1 MNITT
6 KFNVGQR
13 VWIMHDNEPQEWIVE
28 VIHVGDVKGAT
39 HNPMPS
45 YDLRTTDPNPLG
57 GVSKK
62 TNVWEYKI
70 YATKREL
77 CLSFLTDND

>member
-13 VWIMHDNEPQEWIVE
+13 VWIMHDDEPQEWIVE
-28 VIHVGDVKGAT
+28 VIRVGDIKDTAS
-39 HNPMPS
+39 PMPT
-45 YDLRTTDPNPLG
+45 YDLRTTQQQPLR
-57 GVSKK
+57 GVCVEK
-62 TNVWEYKI
+62 NVWEYKI
-70 YATKREL
+70 HATKREL

>member
-13 VWIMHDNEPQEWIVE
+13 VWVMHDNEPQEWIVE
-28 VIHVGDVKGAT
+28 VIHVGDVTGNA
-39 HNPMPS
+39 NPTPT
-45 YDLRTTDPNPLG
+45 YDLRTTHQQPLR
-57 GVSKK
+57 GVFVEKS
-62 TNVWEYKI
+62 VWEYKI

>member
-6 KFNVGQR
+6 KYNVGQR
-13 VWIMHDNEPQEWIVE
+13 VWIMHDDEPQEWIVE
-28 VIHVGDVKGAT
+28 VIHVGDVTNNAKPT
-39 HNPMPS
+39 LT
-45 YDLRTTDPNPLG
+45 YDLRTTHQQPLR
-57 GVSKK
+57 GVFVEKG
-62 TNVWEYKI
+62 VWEYKI

>member
-1 MNITT
+1 MNIVT
-6 KFNVGQR
+6 KFDVGQR

-28 VIHVGDVKGAT
+28 VIHIGDV
-39 HNPMPS
+39 NRDYRPMPT
-45 YDLRTTDPNPLG
+45 YDLRTTDQQPRG
-57 GVSKK
+57 GVIKE

-70 YATKREL
+70 KATKREL